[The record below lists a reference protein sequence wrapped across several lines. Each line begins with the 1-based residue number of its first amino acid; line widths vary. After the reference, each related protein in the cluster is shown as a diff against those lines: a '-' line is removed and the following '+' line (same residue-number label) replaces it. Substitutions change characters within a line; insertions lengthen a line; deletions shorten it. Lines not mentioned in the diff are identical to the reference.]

1 MNTAT
6 TFDTIHIEQ
15 LDTVA
20 GGVDWGQLGR
30 ATAGGAVTGAAGG
43 AVGGAITGSFAGG
56 VGALPGAGIGA
67 LAGGAG
73 GAVTGAINNL
83 GQQWGWWK

>member
-6 TFDTIHIEQ
+6 HFESIDINH
-15 LDTVA
+15 LADVA
-20 GGVDWGQLGR
+20 GGIDWGELGR

-43 AVGGAITGSFAGG
+43 AVGGAVTGSFAGG

-73 GAVTGAINNL
+73 GAVTGALNNL
-83 GQQWGWWK
+83 GQQFGFWR